1 MEPGSD
7 TRSNRGFARLG
18 WQASLLTCTNK
29 KRCSHFAA
37 FCNEHHAPQPVDMKT
52 HWQVQQHSK
61 HLVEG
66 LYRWFCRGGSTG
78 IFDWGSGGGGSK
90 LWFGKGCWTV
100 LWQIT
105 SPHTPT
111 PVAVARYNS
120 LAPCRVLLCEQ
131 RRTDHSRVPKKNYIF
146 KYPRNLV

>member
-7 TRSNRGFARLG
+7 TRSNRGFTTLG

-52 HWQVQQHSK
+52 HWHVQQHSK

-78 IFDWGSGGGGSK
+78 IFDWGSGGGPNFGSERAVE
-90 LWFGKGCWTV
+90 LFVANYFTPHPPHQSRLHVIIPWPPAMYCVASRGK
-100 LWQIT
+100 QIIGG
-105 SPHTPT
+105 
-111 PVAVARYNS
+111 Y
-120 LAPCRVLLCEQ
+120 
-131 RRTDHSRVPKKNYIF
+131 PKAITF
-146 KYPRNLV
+146 LIIPGI

>member
-7 TRSNRGFARLG
+7 TRSNRGFTRLG

-66 LYRWFCRGGSTG
+66 LYRWFCRGASTG
-78 IFDWGSGGGGSK
+78 SFDWGSGGGGAN
-90 LWFGKGCWTV
+90 FGSERAVELFVANYFT
-100 LWQIT
+100 
-105 SPHTPT
+105 PHPLP

-120 LAPCRVLLCEQ
+120 LAPCHVLRCEQ
-131 RRTDHSRVPKKNYIF
+131 RQTDHRRVPKSNEIF
-146 KYPRNLV
+146 DYPWNLV

>member
-7 TRSNRGFARLG
+7 TRSNREFTRLG

-78 IFDWGSGGGGSK
+78 SFDWGSGGGGGQT
-90 LWFGKGCWTV
+90 LVRKGLLNF

-105 SPHTPT
+105 SPHIPSHQSRLHVII
-111 PVAVARYNS
+111 PWPPAMYCVA
-120 LAPCRVLLCEQ
+120 
-131 RRTDHSRVPKKNYIF
+131 SRGKQIIGGYPKAIKFLII
-146 KYPRNLV
+146 LGI